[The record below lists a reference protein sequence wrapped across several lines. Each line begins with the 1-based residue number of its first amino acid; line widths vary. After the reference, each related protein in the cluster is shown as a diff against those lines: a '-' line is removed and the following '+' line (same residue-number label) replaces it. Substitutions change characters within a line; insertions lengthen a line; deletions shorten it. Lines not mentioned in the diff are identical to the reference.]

1 MYEIIDI
8 NSLTVVKHNRVIDA
22 EYTMSIF
29 EQRILLTCIA
39 KIDSTK
45 ELDPNHIFT
54 VSVDDIIDLVEVDR
68 RSAYRHLKRACESL
82 FENIVIID
90 APDNFKAKKLKTRW
104 VGGVGY
110 IEDEGR
116 VELRFMP
123 EMMPFLTKISRDFTK
138 YKLSHVLKFKSAYSY
153 RLYEWL
159 CFWGRSEH
167 VVSVEWIREK
177 FQLLDKY
184 PKMSDFKKD
193 VIDVAVREI
202 SATSNIK
209 VTYEQIKKGRNIV
222 ALRFIYTRTP
232 DKTLL
237 KAESEPIALPN
248 SKPEKSIAGGI
259 DIDIVQF
266 NDKDKQLAKNA
277 LAKVPEA
284 TQRIILDMF
293 KSALGKG
300 DVKHPL
306 RYLNSLV
313 SKSLSGDLD
322 ITAFEN
328 VSTPSNHFEKQT
340 HRADKIKQAFA
351 KYTDEIKTKLAADG
365 YVFIQGE
372 GTVTQSEFEAL
383 GLIDKAPRTGAKSI
397 TLSELMDKAQVQE
410 NLRKEQE
417 VTQKKIK
424 RENDAKQPKN
434 VADIP
439 VAPMSEKEIAA
450 RQKILELEAQLV
462 AAGEFE
468 GVNTMAIGEDEM
480 AKLDTVM
487 QHFKQIAE
495 K

>member
-1 MYEIIDI
+1 M
-8 NSLTVVKHNRVIDA
+8 K
-22 EYTMSIF
+22 
-29 EQRILLTCIA
+29 
-39 KIDSTK
+39 
-45 ELDPNHIFT
+45 
-54 VSVDDIIDLVEVDR
+54 
-68 RSAYRHLKRACESL
+68 
-82 FENIVIID
+82 
-90 APDNFKAKKLKTRW
+90 
-104 VGGVGY
+104 
-110 IEDEGR
+110 
-116 VELRFMP
+116 
-123 EMMPFLTKISRDFTK
+123 
-138 YKLSHVLKFKSAYSY
+138 
-153 RLYEWL
+153 
-159 CFWGRSEH
+159 
-167 VVSVEWIREK
+167 
-177 FQLLDKY
+177 
-184 PKMSDFKKD
+184 
-193 VIDVAVREI
+193 
-202 SATSNIK
+202 
-209 VTYEQIKKGRNIV
+209 
-222 ALRFIYTRTP
+222 
-232 DKTLL
+232 
-237 KAESEPIALPN
+237 
-248 SKPEKSIAGGI
+248 
-259 DIDIVQF
+259 F

-293 KSALGKG
+293 KSILAKG

-322 ITAFEN
+322 TTAFEN

-383 GLIDKAPRTGAKSI
+383 GLIDKSPRTGAKSI

-450 RQKILELEAQLV
+450 RQKILELEAQLI

-468 GVNTMAIGEDEM
+468 GVNTMAIGEDEIAEM

>member
-1 MYEIIDI
+1 MICRWGNTEHTFTID
-8 NSLTVVKHNRVIDA
+8 
-22 EYTMSIF
+22 
-29 EQRILLTCIA
+29 
-39 KIDSTK
+39 
-45 ELDPNHIFT
+45 
-54 VSVDDIIDLVEVDR
+54 
-68 RSAYRHLKRACESL
+68 
-82 FENIVIID
+82 
-90 APDNFKAKKLKTRW
+90 
-104 VGGVGY
+104 
-110 IEDEGR
+110 
-116 VELRFMP
+116 
-123 EMMPFLTKISRDFTK
+123 
-138 YKLSHVLKFKSAYSY
+138 
-153 RLYEWL
+153 WL
-159 CFWGRSEH
+159 
-167 VVSVEWIREK
+167 REK
-177 FQLLDKY
+177 FQLMDKY
-184 PKMSDFKKD
+184 ERMVNFKRD
-193 VIDVAVREI
+193 VIDPAVKEI
-202 SATSNIK
+202 NETSNVSI
-209 VTYEQIKKGRNIV
+209 TYEQIKKGRNIV
-222 ALRFIYTRTP
+222 ALRFIYSIKH
-232 DKTLL
+232 DKKLP
-237 KAESEPIALPN
+237 KGEPESLTLPN
-248 SKPEKSIAGGI
+248 SQPEKSNISTFI
-259 DIDIVQF
+259 NIDIVQF

-313 SKSLSGDLD
+313 SKYLSGDLD
-322 ITAFEN
+322 ITAFQN

-439 VAPMSEKEIAA
+439 IAPMSEKEIAA

-468 GVNTMAIGEDEM
+468 GVNTMAIGEDEIAEM

-495 K
+495 KK